1 MESYVNRPVAR
12 DAATAARL
20 SRQRRRD
27 TAPELALRRELHRRG
42 LRYRVNAPMPQMP
55 RRTIDIA
62 FTRLRLAVFVDG
74 CFWHRCPIHGTAPAS
89 NEAWW
94 AEKLGRNQ
102 ERDAQTGAALQAE
115 GWEVLRIWEHTKP
128 VEAAEQVEAALRR
141 LSAGD

>member
-1 MESYVNRPVAR
+1 MTSSGSRPLAR

-42 LRYRVNAPMPQMP
+42 LRYRVNAPVPQMP
-55 RRTIDIA
+55 RRSIDIA

-94 AEKLGRNQ
+94 AEKLQRNQ
-102 ERDAQTGAALQAE
+102 ERDEQTGTALRAK
-115 GWEVLRIWEHTKP
+115 GWMVLRIWEHTGP
-128 VEAAEQVEAALRR
+128 VEAADQVEAALRR
-141 LSAGD
+141 LSADS